1 MVAEIHLVSPHLHPS
16 ARELTVPREKLAK
29 MKGINLVFMDA

>member
-29 MKGINLVFMDA
+29 MKEINLAFMGA